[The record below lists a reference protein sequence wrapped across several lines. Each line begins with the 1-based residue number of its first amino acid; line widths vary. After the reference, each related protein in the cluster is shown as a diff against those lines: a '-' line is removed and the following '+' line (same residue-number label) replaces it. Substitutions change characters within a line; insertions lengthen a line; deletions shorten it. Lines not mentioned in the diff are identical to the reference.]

1 MGPEAQGPLGEVS
14 DPFPEGLQRA
24 AWGQAG
30 AQGGRTAAGEA
41 ARSRWSS
48 ATPSRRDPEKTVGG
62 KNRRR
67 REEAQSPPVRFTSSA
82 APKSARRV
90 GSEFGLHGKRTGG
103 ELCPR
108 CPAAPWCSPGA
119 ERARTRGDTEGTRA
133 AGSCSALGVTARG
146 SPVLQ
151 PLLRV
156 LQASFEVPD
165 ANLLLLEGRQ
175 VLLRRGRLYA
185 VVVTAQVVLGRAP
198 AGTRPSP
205 TASVGLGGEAD
216 VSFVGWC
223 QPRQAPQKS
232 PTGGRG
238 RDAGGKAAV
247 PPWAPLGGGSP
258 RPCVSR
264 AGGWWC
270 WGPRASLLGNAQR
283 GWRPQD
289 GIRAVG

>member
-1 MGPEAQGPLGEVS
+1 MGPEAQGPLGEVP

-30 AQGGRTAAGEA
+30 AQGGRTA

-62 KNRRR
+62 KNRQR

-90 GSEFGLHGKRTGG
+90 GNKFGLHGKRTGG

-119 ERARTRGDTEGTRA
+119 EWARTRGDTEGTRA

-175 VLLRRGRLYA
+175 VLLRRGWLYA
-185 VVVTAQVVLGRAP
+185 VVVAAQVVLGRAP

-205 TASVGLGGEAD
+205 TASVGLG
-216 VSFVGWC
+216 
-223 QPRQAPQKS
+223 
-232 PTGGRG
+232 
-238 RDAGGKAAV
+238 
-247 PPWAPLGGGSP
+247 
-258 RPCVSR
+258 
-264 AGGWWC
+264 
-270 WGPRASLLGNAQR
+270 
-283 GWRPQD
+283 
-289 GIRAVG
+289 